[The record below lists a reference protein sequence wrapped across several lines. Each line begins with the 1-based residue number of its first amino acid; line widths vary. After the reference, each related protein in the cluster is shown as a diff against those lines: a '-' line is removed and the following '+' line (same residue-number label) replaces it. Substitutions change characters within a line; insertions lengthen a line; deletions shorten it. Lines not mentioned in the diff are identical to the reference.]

1 MMRPTTR
8 DRLADVGLFLL
19 AAGFSV
25 LSADSVAVDP
35 GLSPALLAAD
45 QATGALACGALF
57 LRRRWPLQLAVAL
70 LAAGALS
77 HFVTGA
83 AMVALYT
90 VAVRRP
96 PRTTG
101 WVAALAYAPVPLF
114 LARTP
119 APGTK
124 ETDSALTYFA
134 LVAAALSWGLYVR
147 SRRQLLASLRER
159 AARAAAEARREAR
172 EDIAREMHD
181 VLAHRLSLLSVH
193 AGALEFHP
201 EAPREEIRRAA
212 AVVRDSAHQAL
223 QDLREVVGVLREP
236 GAGLRPQ
243 PVLTDVER
251 LVEEAR
257 QAGADVAAEVDV
269 ADPAAVPAAVG
280 RTVYRVV
287 QECLTNARKHAAGQ
301 RVTVTVTGGPGE
313 GLAVEVRNRA
323 PDAAE
328 SPVPGGGHG
337 LVGLA
342 ERVRLTDGRLVHG
355 RVGGDFR
362 VTARIP
368 WAA

>member
-1 MMRPTTR
+1 MRPSTR
-8 DRLADVGLFLL
+8 DRLADVGLFLA

-25 LSADSVAVDP
+25 LTADSVVVDP
-35 GLSPALLAAD
+35 GLSPTLLAAD

-57 LRRRWPLQLAVAL
+57 LRRRWPVQLAVAL
-70 LAAGALS
+70 LVAGTVS

-83 AMVALYT
+83 TLAALYT
-90 VAVRRP
+90 VAVLRP

-101 WVAALAYAPVPLF
+101 WLAVLAYAPVPVF
-114 LARTP
+114 LAR
-119 APGTK
+119 APDPGAE

-147 SRRQLLASLRER
+147 SRRQLVASLRER
-159 AARAAAEARREAR
+159 AERAAEEARREAR
-172 EDIAREMHD
+172 EGIAREMHD

-201 EAPREEIRRAA
+201 DAPREEIRRAA
-212 AVVRDSAHQAL
+212 GVVRDSAHQAL
-223 QDLREVVGVLREP
+223 EDLREVVGVLREP
-236 GAGLRPQ
+236 GGALRPQ
-243 PVLTDVER
+243 PVLADVAR

-257 QAGADVAAEVDV
+257 EAGADVVTEWRV
-269 ADPAAVPAAVG
+269 ADPGAVPAAAG
-280 RTVYRVV
+280 RTAYRVV

-301 RVTVTVTGGPGE
+301 RVTVRVAGEPGD
-313 GLAVEVRNRA
+313 GLAVEVRNRVPGA
-323 PDAAE
+323 GEAAI
-328 SPVPGGGHG
+328 PGGGNG

-342 ERVRLTDGRLVHG
+342 ERVRLADGTLVHG

-362 VTARIP
+362 VEARIP